1 MENSKN
7 SINSGDIKDN
17 KIYYN
22 QNIYRNKLTNLN
34 DNILEYNNM
43 KNNINCNRYIQE
55 INQNKLKKF

>member
-7 SINSGDIKDN
+7 STYPGDIKDN

-34 DNILEYNNM
+34 DNILEYNNNM
-43 KNNINCNRYIQE
+43 KNNINCNRHKQE
-55 INQNKLKKF
+55 INQNN